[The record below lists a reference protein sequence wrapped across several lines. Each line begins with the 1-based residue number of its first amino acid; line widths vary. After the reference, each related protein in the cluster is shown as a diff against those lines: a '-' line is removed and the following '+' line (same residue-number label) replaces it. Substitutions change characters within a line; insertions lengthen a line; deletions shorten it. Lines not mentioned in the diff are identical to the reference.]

1 MGVAPVVA
9 DIKKGFQIECEVPIK
24 PAIAAVCIFRM
35 PVEK

>member
-9 DIKKGFQIECEVPIK
+9 DIEKGSQIECKVPIK